1 MIIAERSKKG
11 GASNVAD
18 PAKTKYGIYRNLIIL
33 VVLAII
39 NSLLSHFAAVAWPSA
54 PSVAALYFAVAF
66 MIPFTLWFGAW
77 GAIAAYAGCVIG
89 VGLFTMPLS
98 VNLYWSLADL
108 WQVLIPLIAFRR
120 FHADIGLKTGRD
132 FLIFLIFGWLLN
144 NLAGAIWGSTMLSVG
159 GISTWDFV
167 PNTLVVWFA
176 GNLIVTVVITTALLR
191 YVTPYIAKPGLLVK
205 EYWF

>member
-1 MIIAERSKKG
+1 VVE
-11 GASNVAD
+11 
-18 PAKTKYGIYRNLIIL
+18 PAKNKHGIYRNLIIL
-33 VVLAII
+33 LVVAII
-39 NSLLSHFAAVAWPSA
+39 NALLSHFAAVAWPSA
-54 PSVAALYFAVAF
+54 PGIAALYFAVAF

-108 WQVLIPLIAFRR
+108 WQVLIPLVAFRR
-120 FHADIGLKTGRD
+120 FHADVGLKTGRD

-144 NLAGAIWGSTMLSVG
+144 NLAGAVWGSTMLSVG
-159 GISTWDFV
+159 GISTWNSV

-176 GNLIVTVVITTALLR
+176 GNLIVTMVITTALLK

>member
-1 MIIAERSKKG
+1 VVE
-11 GASNVAD
+11 
-18 PAKTKYGIYRNLIIL
+18 PAKNKHGIYRNLIIL
-33 VVLAII
+33 VVVAII
-39 NSLLSHFAAVAWPSA
+39 NALLSHFAAVAWPSA
-54 PSVAALYFAVAF
+54 PGIAALYFAVAF

-108 WQVLIPLIAFRR
+108 WQVLIPLVAFRR
-120 FHADIGLKTGRD
+120 FHADVGLKTGRD

-144 NLAGAIWGSTMLSVG
+144 NLAGAVWGSTMLSVG
-159 GISTWDFV
+159 GISTWNSV

-176 GNLIVTVVITTALLR
+176 GNLIVTVVITTALLK

>member
-1 MIIAERSKKG
+1 MVE
-11 GASNVAD
+11 
-18 PAKTKYGIYRNLIIL
+18 PAKNKHGIYRNLIIL
-33 VVLAII
+33 LVVAII
-39 NSLLSHFAAVAWPSA
+39 NALLSHFAAVAWPSA
-54 PSVAALYFAVAF
+54 PGIAALYFAVAF

-108 WQVLIPLIAFRR
+108 WQVLIPLVAFRR
-120 FHADIGLKTGRD
+120 FHADVGLKTGRD

-144 NLAGAIWGSTMLSVG
+144 NLAGAVWGSTMLSLG
-159 GISTWDFV
+159 GISTWNSV
-167 PNTLVVWFA
+167 PTTLVVWFA
-176 GNLIVTVVITTALLR
+176 GNLIVTVVITTALLK
-191 YVTPYIAKPGLLVK
+191 YVTPYIEKPGLLVK

>member
-1 MIIAERSKKG
+1 MVE
-11 GASNVAD
+11 
-18 PAKTKYGIYRNLIIL
+18 PAKNKHGIYRNLIIL
-33 VVLAII
+33 LVVAII
-39 NSLLSHFAAVAWPSA
+39 NALLSHFAAVAWPSA
-54 PSVAALYFAVAF
+54 PGIAALYFAVAF

-108 WQVLIPLIAFRR
+108 WQVLIPLVAFRR
-120 FHADIGLKTGRD
+120 FHADVGLKTGRD

-144 NLAGAIWGSTMLSVG
+144 NLAGAVWGSTMLSVG
-159 GISTWDFV
+159 GISTWNSV
-167 PNTLVVWFA
+167 PTTLVVWFA
-176 GNLIVTVVITTALLR
+176 GNLIVTVVITTALLK

>member
-1 MIIAERSKKG
+1 MVE
-11 GASNVAD
+11 
-18 PAKTKYGIYRNLIIL
+18 PAKNKHGIYRNLIIL
-33 VVLAII
+33 VVVAII
-39 NSLLSHFAAVAWPSA
+39 NALLSHFAAVAWPSA
-54 PSVAALYFAVAF
+54 PGIAALYFAVAF

-108 WQVLIPLIAFRR
+108 WQVLIPLVAFRR
-120 FHADIGLKTGRD
+120 FHADVGLKTGRD

-144 NLAGAIWGSTMLSVG
+144 NLAGAVWGSTMLSVG
-159 GISTWDFV
+159 GISTWNSV
-167 PNTLVVWFA
+167 PTTLVVWFA
-176 GNLIVTVVITTALLR
+176 GNLIVTVVITTALLK

>member
-1 MIIAERSKKG
+1 MVE
-11 GASNVAD
+11 
-18 PAKTKYGIYRNLIIL
+18 PAKNKHGIYRNLIIL
-33 VVLAII
+33 VVVAII
-39 NSLLSHFAAVAWPSA
+39 NALLSHFAAVAWPSA
-54 PSVAALYFAVAF
+54 PGIAALYFAVAF

-108 WQVLIPLIAFRR
+108 WQVLIPLVAFRR
-120 FHADIGLKTGRD
+120 FHADVGLKTGRD

-144 NLAGAIWGSTMLSVG
+144 NLAGVVWGSTMLSVG
-159 GISTWDFV
+159 GISTWNSV

-176 GNLIVTVVITTALLR
+176 GNLIVTVVITTALLK

>member
-1 MIIAERSKKG
+1 MVE
-11 GASNVAD
+11 
-18 PAKTKYGIYRNLIIL
+18 PAKNKHGIYRNLIIL
-33 VVLAII
+33 VVVAII
-39 NSLLSHFAAVAWPSA
+39 NALLSHFAAVAWPSA
-54 PSVAALYFAVAF
+54 PGIAALYFAVAF

-108 WQVLIPLIAFRR
+108 WQVLIPLVAFRR
-120 FHADIGLKTGRD
+120 FHADVGLKTGRD

-144 NLAGAIWGSTMLSVG
+144 NLAGAVWGSTMLSVG
-159 GISTWDFV
+159 GISTWNSV

-176 GNLIVTVVITTALLR
+176 GNLIVTVVITTALLK

>member
-1 MIIAERSKKG
+1 VVE
-11 GASNVAD
+11 
-18 PAKTKYGIYRNLIIL
+18 PAKNKHGIYRNLIIL
-33 VVLAII
+33 VVVAII
-39 NSLLSHFAAVAWPSA
+39 NALLSHFAAVAWPSA
-54 PSVAALYFAVAF
+54 PGIAALYFAVAF

-108 WQVLIPLIAFRR
+108 WQVLIPLVAFRR
-120 FHADIGLKTGRD
+120 FHADVGLKTGRD

-144 NLAGAIWGSTMLSVG
+144 NLAGAVWGSTMLSLG
-159 GISTWDFV
+159 GISTWNSV
-167 PNTLVVWFA
+167 PTTLVVWFA
-176 GNLIVTVVITTALLR
+176 GNLIVTVVITTALLK

>member
-1 MIIAERSKKG
+1 VVE
-11 GASNVAD
+11 
-18 PAKTKYGIYRNLIIL
+18 PAKNKHGIYRNLIIL
-33 VVLAII
+33 VVVAII
-39 NSLLSHFAAVAWPSA
+39 NALLSHFAAVAWPSA
-54 PSVAALYFAVAF
+54 PGIAALYFAVAF

-108 WQVLIPLIAFRR
+108 WQVLIPLVAFRR
-120 FHADIGLKTGRD
+120 FHADVGLKTGRD

-144 NLAGAIWGSTMLSVG
+144 NLAGAVWGSTMLSLG
-159 GISTWDFV
+159 GISTWNSV
-167 PNTLVVWFA
+167 PTTLVVWFA
-176 GNLIVTVVITTALLR
+176 GNLIVTVVITTALLK

-205 EYWF
+205 EYWC

>member
-1 MIIAERSKKG
+1 MVE
-11 GASNVAD
+11 
-18 PAKTKYGIYRNLIIL
+18 PAKNKHGIYRNLIIL
-33 VVLAII
+33 LVVAII
-39 NSLLSHFAAVAWPSA
+39 NALLSHFAAVAWPSA
-54 PSVAALYFAVAF
+54 PGIAALYFAVAF

-108 WQVLIPLIAFRR
+108 WQVLIPLVAFRR
-120 FHADIGLKTGRD
+120 FHADVGLKTGRD

-144 NLAGAIWGSTMLSVG
+144 NLAGAVWGSTMLSLG
-159 GISTWDFV
+159 GISTWNSV
-167 PNTLVVWFA
+167 PTTLVVWFA
-176 GNLIVTVVITTALLR
+176 GNLIVTVVITTALLK

>member
-1 MIIAERSKKG
+1 MVE
-11 GASNVAD
+11 
-18 PAKTKYGIYRNLIIL
+18 PAKNKHGIYRNLIIL
-33 VVLAII
+33 LVVAII
-39 NSLLSHFAAVAWPSA
+39 NALLSHFAAVAWPSA
-54 PSVAALYFAVAF
+54 PGIAALYFAVAF

-108 WQVLIPLIAFRR
+108 WQVLIPLVAFRR
-120 FHADIGLKTGRD
+120 FHADVGLKTGRD

-144 NLAGAIWGSTMLSVG
+144 NLAGAVWGSTMLSVG
-159 GISTWDFV
+159 GISTWNSV
-167 PNTLVVWFA
+167 PTTLVVWFA
-176 GNLIVTVVITTALLR
+176 GNLIVTVVITTALLK
-191 YVTPYIAKPGLLVK
+191 YVKPYIAKPGLLVK